1 MVNPKKLEYHP
12 KKKKK
17 KKNSDWL
24 DKNVFMSK
32 ILKLCHAEYL
42 KVYVTLGIAGK
53 SHHYYI

>member
-1 MVNPKKLEYHP
+1 MIWLIPRNWSITL
-12 KKKKK
+12 KKKN
-17 KKNSDWL
+17 NSDWL

>member
-1 MVNPKKLEYHP
+1 MIWLIPRNWNITL
-12 KKKKK
+12 K

>member
-12 KKKKK
+12 K